1 MQRAL
6 KLFAA
11 TGESSFLEELRT
23 MMVDKDYL
31 PPEASGLDLLE
42 VKRMAE
48 NIVRYRKSDSAEGS
62 DGLDAVRHN
71 LRLLRNVNLPDTRL
85 TGKVHEIAFDATTVN
100 NVTTYLVNIYLASI
114 PDYIRSGVSANV
126 FLLISDR

>member
-85 TGKVHEIAFDATTVN
+85 TVCRVEGENNFPDIDAPLADKEYEDVMDRVV
-100 NVTTYLVNIYLASI
+100 VTARPNYRAQFTS
-114 PDYIRSGVSANV
+114 RK
-126 FLLISDR
+126 